1 MGPNLVPAQKKR
13 NKNATVW
20 GGVSDTL
27 RPTGC
32 RMRGVLATLIM
43 ATSAAAD
50 LVELG
55 APTQLLVEYVPAHA
69 FAGALVKAPRPE
81 ALSM

>member
-1 MGPNLVPAQKKR
+1 MGPIFCQRKK
-13 NKNATVW
+13 NGIKNAM

-27 RPTGC
+27 RPAGC
-32 RMRGVLATLIM
+32 RMRGALATLIM
-43 ATSAAAD
+43 ATSAVAD